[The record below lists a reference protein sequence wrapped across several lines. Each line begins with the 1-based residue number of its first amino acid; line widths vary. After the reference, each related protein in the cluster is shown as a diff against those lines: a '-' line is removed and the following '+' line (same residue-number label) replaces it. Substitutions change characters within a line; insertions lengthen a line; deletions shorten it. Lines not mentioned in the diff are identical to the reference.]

1 MFSYDI
7 PWVETPSQN
16 EKKPPSHSHKPQQ
29 QKITRSPRQMLAF
42 RKRRD
47 VRHTITVQGS
57 SKHHGGDITRWRM
70 IPSYPRCLP
79 SGTQAPPSG
88 ESSLFQ
94 LPPLLPLQK
103 MTDKTL
109 FSALSRWSRLPPA
122 NGRGQTSASIYT
134 LKSHKHV
141 LRLTFWFL

>member
-1 MFSYDI
+1 
-7 PWVETPSQN
+7 
-16 EKKPPSHSHKPQQ
+16 
-29 QKITRSPRQMLAF
+29 MLAF

-47 VRHTITVQGS
+47 VRHTVTVQGS
-57 SKHHGGDITRWRM
+57 SKHHGGDIARVENDPQLPRM
-70 IPSYPRCLP
+70 LTFRG
-79 SGTQAPPSG
+79 SGSTLG

-94 LPPLLPLQK
+94 LPPLPPLQK

-122 NGRGQTSASIYT
+122 NGRGQISASIYT